1 MKLRLCAFADEAAR
15 SLDGQIDALTRNGI
29 GLIEVRG
36 IDGKNVS
43 DFTPDEARKYAD
55 ALRAAGIRPRSLEAR
70 NDRLLLRVR
79 GRCLPETLRALH
91 RALVEAKRARG
102 AG

>member
-36 IDGKNVS
+36 IDREKRFGL
-43 DFTPDEARKYAD
+43 YA
-55 ALRAAGIRPRSLEAR
+55 G
-70 NDRLLLRVR
+70 R
-79 GRCLPETLRALH
+79 GRKVRPTRCAPPASASIRSD
-91 RALVEAKRARG
+91 RRSARPDCPTISRRSG
-102 AG
+102 SGSTG